1 MLVFTGV
8 FKERSTNKAKQREV
22 GFDIQ
27 TSRKGGCEMNTS
39 VETLFQKLW

>member
-8 FKERSTNKAKQREV
+8 FKERSTNKAEQKEV
-22 GFDIQ
+22 GIDFQ